1 MLKNANK
8 SIIFRTCIMKIW
20 LKRAT
25 RERLS
30 IKIST
35 LVWSITAIRDVGVSQ
50 ILGP

>member
-8 SIIFRTCIMKIW
+8 SIIFRACIMKIW

-25 RERLS
+25 RKRLS

-35 LVWSITAIRDVGVSQ
+35 VVWSITAIRDVGVRL
-50 ILGP
+50 IIGP